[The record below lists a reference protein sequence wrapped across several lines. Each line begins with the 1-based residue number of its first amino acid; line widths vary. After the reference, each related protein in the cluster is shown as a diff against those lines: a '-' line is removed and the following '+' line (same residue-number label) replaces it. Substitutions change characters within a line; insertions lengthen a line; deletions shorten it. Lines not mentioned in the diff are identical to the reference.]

1 MGCKWV
7 VLGLFL
13 LSLSFVYAEVLIS
26 EVMYAPPAGSAHEW
40 IEVYNDGNNSVNLSK
55 WRFQENGG
63 SHPLTNLV
71 NGTSYLEKE
80 RFAVIAN
87 DAGLFQSDY
96 PFFNGTLFDSSYFGL
111 SDDGEELSL
120 INESGVKVNI
130 IFYNT
135 SLGGK
140 KYNTLCL
147 FNSTWQ
153 ECLAT
158 PGEKNKIN
166 VSIPINN
173 TNSTNVTLPNIIIT
187 AADFPIEIYTR
198 IPYNLFR
205 ITIKN
210 KKPCTL
216 NDDVVVE
223 YNITGKDFFKKDYFT
238 KRKIGCSS
246 SFGEFISLSAGN
258 YTICGSIISS
268 TVNESNFSDNSVCF
282 NITAIDISA
291 VSCEVGLNINLDDTL
306 IYKQGESISYAF
318 AVSNDTF
325 PFTKIEYWIEDIF
338 GKVVKN
344 KLDTTYPSAY
354 KNLKHWTANIEEE
367 DRVLYLKA
375 QLYPS
380 CKDQNL
386 SNNYAQKMFIV
397 TNEGTLQKMN
407 NTNSTDN
414 TTSVNASSIL
424 INKITPSEL
433 DWGEALRAEVEIHR
447 GNTNKYAISAWV
459 EIDGDQVSEVTKVN
473 LYSKY
478 TNYKLALPLLMD
490 LRCEEDAQEAIL
502 VLEGLDQRAEQEVT
516 ITESSSDCDEEKT
529 ESTSS
534 NSNEKGSVDTATTDS
549 GNEDVSYELLDLPTG
564 MSPGQIL
571 NFKVKFKGD
580 EWDHFFQTYGYVYRG
595 SRCYSCEAET
605 KEREDYLQEFF
616 LGFDEEKVVD
626 FSLPLDGEM
635 PPGEYKL
642 KVRVHKDGQITAK
655 SVDANITVGN
665 GEEEKSITTTTSTL
679 SKGGS
684 SIGSSSLGV
693 QRTILNQSQFLV
705 YESSN
710 EKAKKLIP
718 YILVIVL
725 GLLCIILMKE
735 KWERK

>member
-1 MGCKWV
+1 MGCKWWIF
-7 VLGLFL
+7 GLFL
-13 LSLSFVYAEVLIS
+13 FSLSFVYAEVLIS
-26 EVMYAPPAGSAHEW
+26 EVMYNPNGSEAGREW
-40 IEVYNDGNNSVNLSK
+40 IEIYNEGDTSVDPKNLIFFESEGNHTLTLI
-55 WRFQENGG
+55 NG
-63 SHPLTNLV
+63 
-71 NGTSYLEKE
+71 
-80 RFAVIAN
+80 
-87 DAGLFQSDY
+87 
-96 PFFNGTLFDSSYFGL
+96 
-111 SDDGEELSL
+111 SL
-120 INESGVKVNI
+120 INPREYAI
-130 IFYNT
+130 IASNDTLFIQDHPTYN
-135 SLGGK
+135 K
-140 KYNTLCL
+140 TLIYAD
-147 FNSTWQ
+147 FNSLSNSG
-153 ECLAT
+153 EYLALFDLFGQKIDEVNYSSGSKDGFSIELKNLSSDNLIRSNWGYSLIFGGT
-158 PGEKNKIN
+158 PGE
-166 VSIPINN
+166 
-173 TNSTNVTLPNIIIT
+173 TNSINLNDSGTRLFNIILVM
-187 AADFPIEIYTR
+187 DFPSEIYAGS
-198 IPYNLFR
+198 PYTDMFN
-205 ITIKN
+205 ITIEN
-210 KKPCTL
+210 KKPCTPYD
-216 NDDVVVE
+216 NIIIE
-223 YNITGKDFFKKDYFT
+223 YNITGNDFFKEDNFT
-238 KRKIGCSS
+238 KEVGCGSSIGTGK
-246 SFGEFISLSAGN
+246 FTPPSAGN
-258 YTICGSIISS
+258 YTICGNIINS

-282 NITAIDISA
+282 NITVIDPST
-291 VSCEVGLNINLDDTL
+291 VLCDVNLNINISDTL
-306 IYKQGESISYAF
+306 IYKQGEPINYSFIL
-318 AVSNDTF
+318 SNKTF
-325 PFTKIEYWIEDIF
+325 QFKIEYWIEDLF
-338 GKVVKN
+338 GNTVKS
-344 KLDTTYPSAY
+344 KYTTTNTYSKTWKAD
-354 KNLKHWTANIEEE
+354 ISEE

-397 TNEGTLQKMN
+397 TNEGALQKMN

-414 TTSVNASSIL
+414 TTSVNDSSIL

-433 DWGEALRAEVEIHR
+433 DWGEALRAEVEIHK

-516 ITESSSDCDEEKT
+516 IVESSSDCSEEET
-529 ESTSS
+529 ESISS
-534 NSNEKGSVDTATTDS
+534 DSNEKGSVDTATTNS
-549 GNEDVSYELLDLPTG
+549 GSEDVSYELLDFPTG
-564 MSPGQIL
+564 ISPGQIL

-626 FSLPLDGEM
+626 YSLPLDGEM
-635 PPGEYKL
+635 KPGEYKL

-655 SVDANITVGN
+655 SVDVNITVG
-665 GEEEKSITTTTSTL
+665 GGEEKSMATTTSTL

-684 SIGSSSLGV
+684 SIESSSLGV
-693 QRTILNQSQFLV
+693 QRTILNQSKFLV

-725 GLLCIILMKE
+725 GLLCVILMKE